1 MQGLA
6 SRPYR
11 DAAAVQALF
20 SSNVPRYF
28 SAPPARSA
36 MLNHAAI
43 TYLTAADPLLGG
55 LIARGRGIQPQPHE
69 DLYLALLRAIV
80 SQQISTKAAAAI
92 WKRFQALF
100 PPEGYPEPREVLQMD
115 EDLMRGAGLSRQKA
129 GYLKAIAE
137 YNERGLLDY
146 DHLTSLDEEAFTQ
159 HLTAIRGVGRWTAQM
174 LQMFALDQP
183 DVFSEGDLGVQNA
196 MRRLYGL
203 EETGRALQKHMLVI
217 AERWR
222 PYRTLACKYLWQ
234 SLDSGTQIPPTA
246 S

>member
-1 MQGLA
+1 
-6 SRPYR
+6 
-11 DAAAVQALF
+11 
-20 SSNVPRYF
+20 
-28 SAPPARSA
+28 
-36 MLNHAAI
+36 MLNQAAI
-43 TYLTAADPLLGG
+43 LHLSTADPVLGAVNAQ
-55 LIARGRGIQPQPHE
+55 AREIHPRAHE

-115 EDLMRGAGLSRQKA
+115 EDLMRSAGLSRQKV

-146 DHLTSLDEEAFTQ
+146 EHLTRLSEEEFTL

-203 EETGRALQKHMLVI
+203 EETGRALQKRMLVI
-217 AERWR
+217 AETWR
-222 PYRTLACKYLWQ
+222 PYRSLACKYLWQ
-234 SLDSGTQIPPTA
+234 SLDNGTQIPPTV
-246 S
+246 

>member
-1 MQGLA
+1 
-6 SRPYR
+6 
-11 DAAAVQALF
+11 
-20 SSNVPRYF
+20 
-28 SAPPARSA
+28 
-36 MLNHAAI
+36 MLNQAAI
-43 TYLTAADPLLGG
+43 EHLSAADPILGAV
-55 LIARGRGIQPQPHE
+55 IVAGRDIHPRPHE

-100 PPEGYPEPREVLQMD
+100 PPEGYPEPREVLALSED
-115 EDLMRGAGLSRQKA
+115 ELRAVGLSRQKA

-146 DHLTSLDEEAFTQ
+146 EHLTSLSEEAFTQ

-203 EETGRALQKHMLVI
+203 EETGRALQKRMLVI
-217 AERWR
+217 AESWR
-222 PYRTLACKYLWQ
+222 PYRSLACKYLWQ
-234 SLDSGTQIPPTA
+234 SLDNGTQIPPA
-246 S
+246 V

>member
-1 MQGLA
+1 MSLP
-6 SRPYR
+6 SLPSSPPSYDLR
-11 DAAAVQALF
+11 AARA
-20 SSNVPRYF
+20 
-28 SAPPARSA
+28 
-36 MLNHAAI
+36 H
-43 TYLTAADPLLGG
+43 LTAADPILGD
-55 LIARGRGIQPQPHE
+55 LIARGREIRPAAHE

-100 PPEGYPEPREVLQMD
+100 PPEGYPEPRDLLQMND
-115 EDLMRGAGLSRQKA
+115 DVLRSAGLSYQKA
-129 GYLKAIAE
+129 GYLKAIAA

-146 DHLTSLDEEAFTQ
+146 DHLTSLSEEAFTQ

-203 EETGRALQKHMLVI
+203 PETGRALQKRMLQL
-217 AERWR
+217 AEAWR

-234 SLDSGTQIPPTA
+234 SLDNGTQIPPTV
-246 S
+246 

>member
-1 MQGLA
+1 
-6 SRPYR
+6 
-11 DAAAVQALF
+11 
-20 SSNVPRYF
+20 
-28 SAPPARSA
+28 
-36 MLNHAAI
+36 MLNQAAI
-43 TYLTAADPLLGG
+43 AHLSAADPLLGS
-55 LIARGRGIQPQPHE
+55 LIARGRDIAPRPHE

-100 PPEGYPEPREVLQMD
+100 PPEGYPEPRAVLALGED
-115 EDLMRGAGLSRQKA
+115 ELRAAGLSRQKA

-146 DHLTSLDEEAFTQ
+146 THLTSLSEEAFTQ

-183 DVFSEGDLGVQNA
+183 DVFAEGDLGVQNA

-203 EETGRALQKHMLVI
+203 EETGRALQKRMVRI
-217 AERWR
+217 AEAWR
-222 PYRTLACKYLWQ
+222 PHRSLACKYLWQ
-234 SLDSGTQIPPTA
+234 SLDQGTQLPPTV
-246 S
+246 

>member
-1 MQGLA
+1 
-6 SRPYR
+6 
-11 DAAAVQALF
+11 
-20 SSNVPRYF
+20 
-28 SAPPARSA
+28 
-36 MLNHAAI
+36 MLNQAAI
-43 TYLTAADPLLGG
+43 EHLTTADPILGSV
-55 LIARGRGIQPQPHE
+55 IAAGRAIPPRPHE

-92 WKRFQALF
+92 WKRFQSLF
-100 PPEGYPEPREVLQMD
+100 PPEGYPEPREVLAMSED
-115 EDLMRGAGLSRQKA
+115 ELRAVGLSRQKA

-146 DHLTSLDEEAFTQ
+146 EHLTSLSEEAFTQ

-196 MRRLYGL
+196 MRKLYGL
-203 EETGRALQKHMLVI
+203 EETGRALQKRMLVI
-217 AERWR
+217 AEAWR

-234 SLDSGTQIPPTA
+234 SLDNGTQIPPVV
-246 S
+246 

>member
-1 MQGLA
+1 MSQ
-6 SRPYR
+6 
-11 DAAAVQALF
+11 
-20 SSNVPRYF
+20 
-28 SAPPARSA
+28 
-36 MLNHAAI
+36 AAI
-43 TYLTAADPLLGG
+43 EHLSAADQVLGHV
-55 LIARGRGIQPQPHE
+55 IANGRAIQPRPHE

-92 WKRFQALF
+92 WKRFQGLF
-100 PPEGYPEPREVLQMD
+100 QPEGYPEPREVLALS
-115 EDLMRGAGLSRQKA
+115 EEELRAAGLSRQKA

-146 DHLTSLDEEAFTQ
+146 EHLTSLSEEAFTQ
-159 HLTAIRGVGRWTAQM
+159 HLTAIKGVGRWTAQM

-203 EETGRALQKHMLVI
+203 EETGRALQKRMLAI
-217 AERWR
+217 AETWR

-234 SLDSGTQIPPTA
+234 SLDQGTQIPPVV
-246 S
+246 